1 MNNET
6 SMYEELTSYMSNN
19 FKVSYYPTHLFINEV
34 LDIVD
39 ETDIVKVNV
48 VIHDL
53 TLFASKLSDNIEFN
67 RCYMEVLFM
76 FLVNDIIDDDILD
89 MVMEEYNNG
98 VFEVLVNK
106 DIFIKYNH
114 LINKELIAFL
124 LSNIYRLIKR
134 KDTDMLIIGWLK
146 GSNYDIGAM
155 HV

>member
-6 SMYEELTSYMSNN
+6 SMYGEITSYASNN

-34 LDIVD
+34 LDIID
-39 ETDIVKVNV
+39 ETDVVKVNI

-76 FLVNDIIDDDILD
+76 FLVNDNIDNDVLD
-89 MVMEEYNNG
+89 MIIEEYNNG
-98 VFEVLVNK
+98 VFESLVNK
-106 DIFIKYNH
+106 DIFTKYYH
-114 LINKELIAFL
+114 LINKELISFL
-124 LSNIYRLIKR
+124 LLNIYRLIKR
-134 KDTDMLIIGWLK
+134 TDNDTLVIGWLK

>member
-6 SMYEELTSYMSNN
+6 SMYGEITSYMSNN
-19 FKVSYYPTHLFINEV
+19 FKVSYYPTNFFINEV

-76 FLVNDIIDDDILD
+76 FLVNDIIDDDVLD
-89 MVMEEYNNG
+89 MVIEEYNSG
-98 VFEVLVNK
+98 VFEVLVNR

-114 LINKELIAFL
+114 LINKELISFL

-134 KDTDMLIIGWLK
+134 KNTDMLVIGWLK

>member
-6 SMYEELTSYMSNN
+6 SMYGELTSYMSNN
-19 FKVSYYPTHLFINEV
+19 FKVSYYPTHLFINDV
-34 LDIVD
+34 LHIID

-76 FLVNDIIDDDILD
+76 FLVDNIIDDDVLD
-89 MVMEEYNNG
+89 MVMEEYNSG
-98 VFEVLVNK
+98 VFESLVNK

-114 LINKELIAFL
+114 LINKELISFL
-124 LSNIYRLIKR
+124 LLNIYRRIKR
-134 KDTDMLIIGWLK
+134 KDNDMLVIGWLK

>member
-6 SMYEELTSYMSNN
+6 SMYGEITSYMSNN

-53 TLFASKLSDNIEFN
+53 TIFASKLSDNIEFN

-89 MVMEEYNNG
+89 MVIEEYNSG
-98 VFEVLVNK
+98 VFEVFVGK
-106 DIFIKYNH
+106 DIFNKYQH
-114 LINKELIAFL
+114 LINKELISFL

>member
-6 SMYEELTSYMSNN
+6 SMYGEITSYMSNN
-19 FKVSYYPTHLFINEV
+19 FKVSYYPTNFFINEI

-53 TLFASKLSDNIEFN
+53 TLFANKLSDNIEFN

-76 FLVNDIIDDDILD
+76 FLVNDIIDDDVLN
-89 MVMEEYNNG
+89 MVIEEYNSG

-114 LINKELIAFL
+114 LINKELISFL

-134 KDTDMLIIGWLK
+134 KNTDMLVIGWLK

>member
-53 TLFASKLSDNIEFN
+53 TIFASKLSDNIEFN

-76 FLVNDIIDDDILD
+76 FLVNDIIDDGVLD
-89 MVMEEYNNG
+89 MIIEEYNSG
-98 VFEVLVNK
+98 VFEVLVNR

-114 LINKELIAFL
+114 LINKELISFL

-134 KDTDMLIIGWLK
+134 KNTDMLVIGWLK